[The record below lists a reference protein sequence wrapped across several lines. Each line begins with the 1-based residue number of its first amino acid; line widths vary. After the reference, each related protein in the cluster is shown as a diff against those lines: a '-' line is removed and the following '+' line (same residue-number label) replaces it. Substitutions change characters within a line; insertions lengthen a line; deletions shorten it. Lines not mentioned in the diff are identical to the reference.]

1 MDLRESIN
9 FYSFSYFQLIRL
21 IHSILEAKFGDNPKN
36 HVFILLI

>member
-21 IHSILEAKFGDNPKN
+21 ILEVKFGYNPKN
-36 HVFILLI
+36 HVFTLLI